1 MENISMLWF
10 YLEPFVFI
18 SEDSKGF
25 LFYNAN
31 TKRVILF
38 DKNENINRVIKYL
51 QNPVFMYSIKIGVK
65 ELKNGHLYNLI
76 KTLQEFGFGDLIEG
90 DLSKPVIMQPILSLQ
105 KSVKHLKT
113 DLHLQNDRLLSY
125 LHEVTVFVN
134 GCCTH
139 SCKECRNMFKQFPC
153 CTKSKDTLNYTL
165 LDNFL
170 HSISETGSSINIT
183 GGDVFQYP
191 ELNKL
196 FDLLGRR
203 NSVNTFIVN
212 YRNIPEDSALLH
224 LFSKESFR
232 IKVTVNE
239 SYQEKFLE
247 ATAEKLCQENVNQLW
262 EISVTSTAGYG
273 KAELLKERLSK
284 YNIKI
289 NIKPFYNRKN
299 LSFFEENIYIQPEDL
314 MASELDKQDIFALQ
328 ELNTNNW
335 GKITVMSD
343 GKVYAN
349 INKDSIGDI
358 KEKTGDILCRE
369 LINGNSWRHTRY
381 NTETCNQCRFKLICP
396 SPSNYESVIGKSGL
410 CHVRL

>member
-1 MENISMLWF
+1 MENISALWF

-65 ELKNGHLYNLI
+65 ELENDHLYKLI
-76 KTLQEFGFGDLIEG
+76 KTLQEAGFGDLIEG
-90 DLSKPVIMQPILSLQ
+90 DLSKPVIMQPLLSLQ

-113 DLHLQNDRLLSY
+113 DLHLQSDRLLSY

-134 GCCTH
+134 GYCTY
-139 SCKECRNMFKQFPC
+139 SCKECRNMFKQLSC
-153 CTKSKDTLNYTL
+153 CTKSKDALNFTL
-165 LDNFL
+165 LNNFL
-170 HSISETGSSINIT
+170 YSISENRSSINIT

-191 ELNKL
+191 ELKKL
-196 FDLLGRR
+196 FNLLERR
-203 NSVNTFIVN
+203 DSINTFIVN

-232 IKVTVNE
+232 IKVIVNE
-239 SYQEKFLE
+239 SYQEKSLE
-247 ATAEKLCQENVNQLW
+247 AIAEKLYQKNINQLW
-262 EISVTSTAGYG
+262 EISVTSTSEYE
-273 KAELLKERLSK
+273 KAELLREKLIK
-284 YNIKI
+284 YDITI

-299 LSFFEENIYIQPEDL
+299 LSFFEDNIYIQQEDL
-314 MASELDKQDIFALQ
+314 MTVELGKQDVFALQ

-335 GKITVMSD
+335 GKITVMAD
-343 GKVYAN
+343 GRVYAN
-349 INKDSIGDI
+349 INKDSIGNI
-358 KEKTGDILCRE
+358 KEKIEDILCRE
-369 LINGNSWRHTRY
+369 LLSGNSWRHTRY
-381 NTETCNQCRFKLICP
+381 NTKICNQCRFKLICP
-396 SPSNYESVIGKSGL
+396 SPSNYESVIGKSDL
-410 CHVRL
+410 CHVIQ

>member
-1 MENISMLWF
+1 MLWF

-31 TKRVILF
+31 SKRVILF

-65 ELKNGHLYNLI
+65 ELENDHLYNLI
-76 KTLQEFGFGDLIEG
+76 KTLQEAGFGDIIEG
-90 DLSKPVIMQPILSLQ
+90 DLSKPVLMQPILNLQ

-113 DLHLQNDRLLSY
+113 DLHLQSDRLLSY

-134 GCCTH
+134 GSCKYR
-139 SCKECRNMFKQFPC
+139 CKECRTMFKQLSC

-170 HSISETGSSINIT
+170 HSISGIRSSINIT

-191 ELNKL
+191 ELKKL
-196 FDLLGRR
+196 FNLLEKR
-203 NSVNTFIVN
+203 NSINTFTVN

-224 LFSKESFR
+224 LLSKESFR
-232 IKVTVNE
+232 IKVIVNE
-239 SYQEKFLE
+239 SYQEKSLE
-247 ATAEKLCQENVNQLW
+247 TVAEKLYQENVNQLW
-262 EISVTSTAGYG
+262 EISVTSAAEYG
-273 KAELLKERLSK
+273 KAELLGEKLSEH
-284 YNIKI
+284 NIKI

-314 MASELDKQDIFALQ
+314 IAVELDKQDIFALQ

-335 GKITVMSD
+335 GKITVMAD

-349 INKDSIGDI
+349 LNKDSIGDI
-358 KEKTGDILCRE
+358 NEKIGDILCRE
-369 LINGNSWRHTRY
+369 LINGGSWRHTRY
-381 NTETCNQCRFKLICP
+381 NTKTCNQCRFKLICP
-396 SPSNYESVIGKSGL
+396 SPSNYESAIGKSNL
-410 CHVRL
+410 CHVKL